1 MSFQLFPALDVPEDI
16 QELLVTYVKQINQ
29 QWSADLSGLV
39 LFGSVARG
47 DFILGRS
54 NINILLVLPKL
65 SVDILQRAGQLH
77 KQWGKHQFV
86 APLLM
91 TEEDVLRSQS
101 LFPLELLQM
110 TQSHVLLAG
119 RDPFGEVQVDTTR
132 LSWQCEQEVMANVLR
147 IRQRFIEGEG
157 RVEAIQALLLL
168 SITAV
173 LPSIRG
179 LLYCVGHTSTEK
191 DQKILETLAHTLAF
205 DPTVFL
211 EILSFKRGISSPG
224 VFEWPKLYQ
233 RYLDNLE
240 AFIQRIQEIR
250 QEGPLCK

>member
-1 MSFQLFPALDVPEDI
+1 MSFQLSPTLDVPEDI

-39 LFGSVARG
+39 LFGSIARG
-47 DFILGRS
+47 DYILGRS
-54 NINILLVLPKL
+54 NINILLVLQQL
-65 SVDILQRAGQLH
+65 SVDLLQRAGKLH
-77 KQWGKHQFV
+77 QQWGKHKFI

-91 TEEDVLRSQS
+91 TEDDLVRSQS
-101 LFPLELLQM
+101 LFPLEFLQM

-119 RDPFGEVQVDTTR
+119 RDPFGEVQIDTTR
-132 LSWQCEQEVMANVLR
+132 LGWQCEQELMANVLR

-179 LLYCVGHTSTEK
+179 LLYCVGQTSREK
-191 DQKILETLAHTLAF
+191 DQQILETLPHTLGF
-205 DPTVFL
+205 DPTLFL

-224 VFEWPKLYQ
+224 VYEWTKLYQ

-250 QEGPLCK
+250 REGQLCK